1 MKNTRCLT
9 AIFIILPLAIFMAG
23 CTPAPDQA
31 ATRAAPTAAPSPV
44 PTATL
49 TPTVTPSPTLTL
61 TPTPDWPE
69 MSAEKQ
75 DYLNGFEEGYRIV
88 DENGVQA
95 VLVTYGGQEYKVMVE
110 ENGVW
115 VRNYDD
121 MAKFVHGKSFDMEA
135 GKVFSF
141 GVEESEDYRG
151 RKVITINKE
160 DYLLYKEAMEKILAS
175 LDPESLG
182 SISIE
187 YIRSSIGTTLT
198 GNVELKLQV
207 LRSDGLPQMIG
218 LAYDKDHGVW
228 MVTLATDKGP
238 ITLSFVDGKII
249 DFGENDHYG
258 DMAEEMSHIANGYVG
273 LDEIGIPC
281 LMTSESLNGDPIFT
295 IGDVEAEAKLRALAR
310 GLGMSFKE
318 LTQIV
323 GSEFTWVDK
332 KQIGVAKTL
341 SELDQPIPAY
351 DIRH

>member
-1 MKNTRCLT
+1 
-9 AIFIILPLAIFMAG
+9 
-23 CTPAPDQA
+23 
-31 ATRAAPTAAPSPV
+31 
-44 PTATL
+44 
-49 TPTVTPSPTLTL
+49 
-61 TPTPDWPE
+61 

-75 DYLNGFEEGYRIV
+75 EYLNGFKEGYRVV

-95 VLVTYGGQEYKVMVE
+95 VLVTYGGQEYKVLVE

-121 MAKFVHGKSFDMEA
+121 MAKFVHDKSFDMEA
-135 GKVFSF
+135 ANVFSF
-141 GVEESEDYRG
+141 GVEESEESVDG
-151 RKVITINKE
+151 QVRKVITINKE
-160 DYLLYKEAMEKILAS
+160 DYRLYKEAMEKILAS

-228 MVTLATDKGP
+228 MVTLATDNGP

-273 LDEIGIPC
+273 LDQIGIPC

-310 GLGMSFKE
+310 GLGMSFEE
-318 LTQIV
+318 LTEIV

-332 KQIGVAKTL
+332 KQIEVAKTL